1 MARGRKQK
9 AATTIEDL
17 SLSADFSLNLS
28 DDESE
33 DVDPVMLDTT
43 TSTTLDDLK
52 KQQKVLMEKIAAL
65 EKDF

>member
-9 AATTIEDL
+9 AATTVED
-17 SLSADFSLNLS
+17 SSSSTDFSLDLL

-33 DVDPVMLDTT
+33 DVDPVILDTT
-43 TSTTLDDLK
+43 ILTTLNDLK
-52 KQQKVLMEKIAAL
+52 EQQKVLMEKIAAL